1 MKFKFE
7 IEVSSD
13 ALGQGKTQ
21 EELLLEAKSKID
33 EALKISKTPEIQ
45 LLVQKLVANQK
56 CTEEEITN
64 YIMDVAQA
72 SDASNESSQ
81 NVEKSNAE
89 GSLIDSVKTTEE
101 DPAETEPSPPKA
113 KPTAP
118 AKKFPFK
125 KKSLPPAVEVT
136 PEGDEESVEDAD
148 ITPEEDDTEEVADKR
163 PTPPS
168 KAPAK
173 KFPTKKFP
181 FKKTP
186 DAPVSAPVEE
196 EEAIVEEEEAI
207 VEEEEAPAPPSK
219 MPGLKRPA
227 KGTTGFAKKSS
238 PFKKLP
244 RFKKPGG

>member
-1 MKFKFE
+1 MWHKHP
-7 IEVSSD
+7 
-13 ALGQGKTQ
+13 
-21 EELLLEAKSKID
+21 
-33 EALKISKTPEIQ
+33 TPQ
-45 LLVQKLVANQK
+45 MNLHKMWK
-56 CTEEEITN
+56 
-64 YIMDVAQA
+64 
-72 SDASNESSQ
+72 
-81 NVEKSNAE
+81 KSNAE
-89 GSLIDSVKTTEE
+89 GSLIDSVRTTEE

-148 ITPEEDDTEEVADKR
+148 ITPQEDDTEEVADKR
-163 PTPPS
+163 PAPPS

-186 DAPVSAPVEE
+186 AAPVSAPAEEEEAIVEE

-207 VEEEEAPAPPSK
+207 VEEEEAIVEDEEAVVEEEEAPAPPSK
-219 MPGLKRPA
+219 VPGLKRPA

-238 PFKKLP
+238 PSRSYLGSKSQVVDYFWDRIGQPSVGRYGLYPSTFVEKKACQA
-244 RFKKPGG
+244 F